1 MVYPTHSLT
10 KRMKKSCPV
19 TEISYNIHTHRR
31 IGLAQEPLQLAIII
45 NHCRP
50 KRCIRR
56 YIMYCN
62 YMIYFFFTVH
72 KSPNSVKL

>member
-31 IGLAQEPLQLAIII
+31 IGLVLKPLQLEII

-56 YIMYCN
+56 YIIC
-62 YMIYFFFTVH
+62 IVLIHDLFFFYR
-72 KSPNSVKL
+72 S